1 MNIRMIMESWRK
13 RGEITYY
20 EEVCTGRSTSK
31 TAHPPKGERMS
42 YSYVSQTAEFLRN
55 YYRELRGVHTTTMN
69 GGVGK
74 YLVEIYIRNVL
85 ATTEPT
91 RLRTA
96 AAVYMNTC
104 RCSWWFGRWSASPS
118 RSFSWVR
125 GITDECMLEATFL
138 A

>member
-1 MNIRMIMESWRK
+1 MKKYVPAVRQARQHTPLRANECPTRTYHRQPSIYET
-13 RGEITYY
+13 IT
-20 EEVCTGRSTSK
+20 
-31 TAHPPKGERMS
+31 
-42 YSYVSQTAEFLRN
+42 
-55 YYRELRGVHTTTMN
+55 RELRGVHTTTMN

-74 YLVEIYIRNVL
+74 YIVEIYIRNVL

-104 RCSWWFGRWSASPS
+104 RCSWWFGRWSACPS